1 LGLNLKRLG
10 NIMLIEVC
18 GEFDLSAADYCRQ
31 EIDQKI
37 RAEGIKDILFD
48 LEKVAF
54 IDSSGL
60 GVILGRY
67 RKAKENGGRMAI
79 SNANPRITKI
89 LELSG
94 ITRLIPVYPTTSQ
107 ALRFLGRGVG

>member
-1 LGLNLKRLG
+1 
-10 NIMLIEVC
+10 MLIEVC
-18 GEFDLSAADYCRQ
+18 GEFDLSIADYCRQ
-31 EIDQKI
+31 KIDHQV
-37 RAEGIKDILFD
+37 REEGTKDILFD

-54 IDSSGL
+54 LDSSGL

-67 RKAKENGGRMAI
+67 RKAKEYGGRVAI
-79 SNANPRITKI
+79 SNANPRMIKI

-94 ITRLIPVYPTTSQ
+94 ITRLMPVYPTTSQ

>member
-1 LGLNLKRLG
+1 MGSVLAIR
-10 NIMLIEVC
+10 VC
-18 GEFDLSAADYCRQ
+18 GEFDLQAVDYCRQ

-37 RAEGIKDILFD
+37 RAEGFKDILFD
-48 LEKVAF
+48 LERVTF

-67 RKAKENGGRMAI
+67 RKARENEGKVAI
-79 SNANPRITKI
+79 SNNSSRVAKI

-94 ITRLIPVYPTTSQ
+94 ITRLIPVYPSTSQ
-107 ALRFLGRGVG
+107 ALKYLARGVG

>member
-1 LGLNLKRLG
+1 MALELKRIG
-10 NIMLIEVC
+10 NVIVIKIS
-18 GEFDLSAADYCRQ
+18 GEFDLQAADYCRQ

-37 RAEGIKDILFD
+37 RIEGVNDLLFD
-48 LEKVAF
+48 LEKVTF

-67 RKAKENGGRMAI
+67 RKARENNGRVAI
-79 SNANPRITKI
+79 SNASSRILKI

-107 ALRFLGRGVG
+107 ALSFLARGVG

>member
-1 LGLNLKRLG
+1 MGLDLIKLG
-10 NIMLIEVC
+10 NIMLIKLC
-18 GEFDLSAADYCRQ
+18 GEFDLGAADYCRQ
-31 EIDQKI
+31 EIDEKV
-37 RAEGIKDILFD
+37 RTEGAKDILFD
-48 LEKVAF
+48 LEKVTF

-67 RKAKENGGRMAI
+67 RKAKENRGKVAI

-94 ITRLIPVYPTTSQ
+94 IMRLIPVYPTTSQ